1 MVENPAYI
9 ILGGTF
15 DPVHNGHI
23 LLAKALY
30 SQFKQNVVFMPAAT
44 PNYKKPPSTTE
55 IQRLDML
62 KLAIANNKHFIID
75 SHEMFETKY
84 IPSVVSLKILR
95 EKIGYERTVYFLI
108 GEDSLLS
115 LDTWDNWHELFNL
128 TNFIVALRPGYN
140 LEQMSKTLAHEYNS
154 RLSNLEVTAP
164 YGKIYLLDFKPLDI
178 SSTTIRNN
186 IANDLPIE
194 NMVDPKV
201 AQYIKDNKLYI
212 NNKLC

>member
-1 MVENPAYI
+1 
-9 ILGGTF
+9 
-15 DPVHNGHI
+15 
-23 LLAKALY
+23 
-30 SQFKQNVVFMPAAT
+30 
-44 PNYKKPPSTTE
+44 
-55 IQRLDML
+55 
-62 KLAIANNKHFIID
+62 
-75 SHEMFETKY
+75 MFETHY
-84 IPSVVSLKILR
+84 IPSVVSLKTLR
-95 EKIGYERTVYFLI
+95 DNIGYERAVYFLI

-115 LDTWDNWHELFNL
+115 LDTWDNWQELFNL

-140 LEQMSKTLAHEYNS
+140 LEQMSKTLAHEYNR
-154 RLSNLEVTAP
+154 RLSSLKVTAP
-164 YGKIYLLDFKPLDI
+164 YGQIYLLDFKPLDI